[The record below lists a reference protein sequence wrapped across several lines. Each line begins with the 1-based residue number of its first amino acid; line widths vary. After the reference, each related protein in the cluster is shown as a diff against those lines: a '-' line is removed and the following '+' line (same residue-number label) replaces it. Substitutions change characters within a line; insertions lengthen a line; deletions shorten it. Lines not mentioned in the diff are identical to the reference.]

1 VVGVMGS
8 GFRFPAVSVVPG
20 EPMTNS
26 HAYSLY
32 LPLVPRPDEITASAG
47 EFNYIAFGRL
57 RPGVSVR
64 AAQSELD
71 GLDKRIGAAD
81 HLSIHLGVVVQSF
94 ADDITGGVS
103 KSLALLLLAVGGVLL
118 VGCVN
123 LANLQL
129 ARSVAQS
136 GEQALRSALGASR
149 ARMMGEAFLENLLLA
164 LAGMLVALPLAWAGV
179 RLLVAIAPANLPD
192 WAMRA

>member
-1 VVGVMGS
+1 
-8 GFRFPAVSVVPG
+8 
-20 EPMTNS
+20 
-26 HAYSLY
+26 
-32 LPLVPRPDEITASAG
+32 
-47 EFNYIAFGRL
+47 
-57 RPGVSVR
+57 
-64 AAQSELD
+64 
-71 GLDKRIGAAD
+71 
-81 HLSIHLGVVVQSF
+81 
-94 ADDITGGVS
+94 
-103 KSLALLLLAVGGVLL
+103 LA
-118 VGCVN
+118 VN